1 MSFSLIIGEDMKI
14 AIDGPAGSGKSTIAK
29 LLSKKLNYEYID
41 TGALYRAITY
51 ILNNKNLN
59 IEDEEMI
66 TSTIKKSDFRF
77 YKNKLFLNGV
87 CIEKEIRENSI
98 SQRVSEVAAIPYIRD
113 ILVVSENII
122 LDGRDIG
129 TVVLPEAE
137 LKIYLDASPNIRA
150 KRRYLELIEK
160 NESIDLDELE
170 NEIVKRDFLD
180 SNREVA
186 PLKKADDAITII
198 TDDLNIQQVVD
209 KIYNLLNKDL

>member
-1 MSFSLIIGEDMKI
+1 MKI

-29 LLSKKLNYEYID
+29 LLSKKLNFEYID

-51 ILNNKNLN
+51 LLNKEKIN
-59 IEDEEMI
+59 IKDEEKL
-66 TSTIKKSDFRF
+66 TSIIKKSNFRF
-77 YKNKLFLNGV
+77 HDNKLFLNDD
-87 CIEKEIRENSI
+87 CIENKIRENSI
-98 SQRVSEVAAIPYIRD
+98 SQRVSEVAAIPYIRE
-113 ILVVSENII
+113 ILNSIIKKIVEVSEDII

-150 KRRYLELIEK
+150 MRRYLELVGK
-160 NESIDLDELE
+160 NENINLDELE
-170 NEIVKRDFLD
+170 NEIIKRDYLD

-186 PLKKADDAITII
+186 PLKKADDAITIV